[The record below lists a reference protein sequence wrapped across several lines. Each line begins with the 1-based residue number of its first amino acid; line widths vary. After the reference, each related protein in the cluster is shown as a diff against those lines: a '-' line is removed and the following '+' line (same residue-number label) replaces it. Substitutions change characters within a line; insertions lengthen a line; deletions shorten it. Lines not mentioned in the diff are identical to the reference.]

1 MLRPPT
7 CYFHRSDQHAC
18 TRKRQAKR
26 PCLGTEEAA
35 EDDGCSSS
43 ARKDN
48 IGDEAALIRRM
59 TVTATAAVAAR
70 M

>member
-35 EDDGCSSS
+35 EDDGC
-43 ARKDN
+43 RDN